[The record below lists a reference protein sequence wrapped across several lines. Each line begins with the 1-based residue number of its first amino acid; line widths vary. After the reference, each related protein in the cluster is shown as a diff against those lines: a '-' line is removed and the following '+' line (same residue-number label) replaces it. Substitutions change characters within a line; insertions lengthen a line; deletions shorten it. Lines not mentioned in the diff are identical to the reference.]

1 MKCNESNI
9 QWHCIAWRKIGQDG
23 IIAAMSTAAPPKQKH
38 PQLQR
43 LGDAIRARRKALGH
57 SQEAF
62 ADVVGLDRG
71 YMGGIE
77 RGEHNLALVN
87 ILKIIRALGLQPSEF
102 FKALDMVEERP
113 AASGGAEP
121 PSPGALVAQDQP
133 AGNARSSP
141 SRHKEALKDLANL
154 LVEEAYQQLLE
165 RGAQAIDK
173 QRR

>member
-1 MKCNESNI
+1 MV
-9 QWHCIAWRKIGQDG
+9 
-23 IIAAMSTAAPPKQKH
+23 
-38 PQLQR
+38 
-43 LGDAIRARRKALGH
+43 RAKETSKPRVAELVQFGEAVRQQRKARGY

-62 ADVVGLDRG
+62 GDACGIDRS

-102 FKALDMVEERP
+102 FKALDMAEERP
-113 AASGGAEP
+113 TASGGAEP
-121 PSPGALVAQDQP
+121 QAPGAFVAQDQP

-154 LVEEAYQQLLE
+154 LMEEAYQQLLE